1 MASVDDK
8 KTAKPDLANAFGVDS
23 TWNDDWYWK
32 AIEKYKGSSFYD
44 TLANNPYLVANNN
57 PFQGTLLQ
65 NIGEAF
71 GDFSAEFNYYQNLR
85 SQANQYFAN
94 VVDQMRQQ
102 EYNSPSA
109 EVARMRAAGI
119 NPDLNG
125 GQNIDPGSAAEN
137 DQPLQPM
144 EANNGQTGIA
154 EVTSL
159 AVGFLSNVISMYQGI
174 QSIKAGNL
182 GLVAS
187 EIDNHN
193 SALDFAQKELLN
205 TITVKDDELDKLKSD
220 PSFASD
226 LILNAAEK
234 FDFSTYSNRTRKVI
248 GKYFNELRRNPQ
260 NNGTPLALKTAIA
273 ELQSRFATAQ
283 KSASDIMAGQEW
295 DEDLDKMVN
304 KSAEL
309 FRWYQDEVR
318 KLQLKYQH
326 KRAQNDLNV
335 ENTPGIA
342 DARARSEIYAS
353 QAAGLGI
360 QQLSS
365 QVPQW
370 EIDKL
375 NNNFRHRFYK
385 GMHGLGT
392 IGSIGSL
399 FLPGLLGG
407 ISNVAGTAINL
418 GLSKSFGLNSFK

>member
-1 MASVDDK
+1 MAITTTPVSDNPYTK
-8 KTAKPDLANAFGVDS
+8 AGGQS
-23 TWNDDWYWK
+23 GIYNDAWYWELIK
-32 AIEKYKGSSFYD
+32 QYKD
-44 TLANNPYLVANNN
+44 TPFFDKLLNNPYLVSNNQTFEPN
-57 PFQGTLLQ
+57 LLQ
-65 NIGEAF
+65 KLGIAL
-71 GDFSAEFNYYQNLR
+71 GDYSSEFNYYQDLR
-85 SQANQYFAN
+85 SKAQIYFA
-94 VVDQMRQQ
+94 DTLEQIRQQ

-137 DQPLQPM
+137 DQPFLPSVG
-144 EANNGQTGIA
+144 NDGQSGIG

-159 AVGFLSNVISMYQGI
+159 AVGFISNVISMYQGI

-205 TITVKDDELDKLKSD
+205 TITVKDEELDKLKED

-326 KRAQNDLNV
+326 RRLQNDINV
-335 ENTPGIA
+335 ENTPGISS
-342 DARARSEIYAS
+342 ARARSEIYAS
-353 QAAGLGI
+353 QTAGLGI

-407 ISNVAGTAINL
+407 ISNVAGNAINL
-418 GLSKSFGLNSFK
+418 GLGKSFGLNKFK